1 MRRIS
6 IILFFVISFSIRSEA
21 QENWYER
28 DEDTFVADTN
38 RLSFGVNLGAYFADP
53 NTAVLYTGS
62 PRVSQFGVEFV
73 MQQQFNRQFF
83 EDYFQHPYDV
93 VEYPLE
99 PRYQTAFELGGHL
112 GFRFLPRF
120 NLFADFNVVQLDF
133 EQAFTVAIQ
142 DPFNGIPGP
151 TFEQIPII
159 GEENRF
165 FLNLGLQYD
174 YYVGNFSE
182 AYIAAFGHANNVQM
196 QQNYFV
202 VDGREFNIFH
212 FNPNTSNQRPG
223 GNGLGF
229 GFGTGFKFQFYE
241 HVWVDL
247 MYQLVNSEVVLTETV
262 TEHGLHHSLGIR
274 IIWK

>member
-6 IILFFVISFSIRSEA
+6 LILLLVISFSIKSKA

-28 DEDTFVADTN
+28 NEDTFVADTN

-62 PRVSQFGVEFV
+62 PPVSQYGVEFV

-83 EDYFQHPYDV
+83 EDYFQYRYEV

-174 YYVGNFSE
+174 YYVDDFSE

-247 MYQLVNSEVVLTETV
+247 MYQLVNSEVALTETI
-262 TEHGLHHSLGIR
+262 TEQGLHHSLGIR